1 MFNGVTTPG
10 NNGYWINTADQSWES
25 HHTDC
30 LLSGIGDVNHNYRL
44 VKFGSRYRKV
54 AT

>member
-1 MFNGVTTPG
+1 MFNGVATPG

-30 LLSGIGDVNHNYRL
+30 LLSGIGDVKHNYRL